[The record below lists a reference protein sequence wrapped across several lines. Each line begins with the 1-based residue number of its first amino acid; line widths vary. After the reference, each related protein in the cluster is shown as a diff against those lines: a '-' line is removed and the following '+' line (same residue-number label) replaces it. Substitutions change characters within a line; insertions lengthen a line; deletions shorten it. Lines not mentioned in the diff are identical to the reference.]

1 MSNAVTK
8 VIPFTILYVVLIVLL
23 TNYMLLGPLKIIEF
37 IPNFFLYIIYAII
50 FYFIFGYSI
59 SVYASKKQCNKSK
72 KIVAMKQGFKS
83 IILPIIVYIVI
94 YFIPAVRKPFNELF
108 GDNILG
114 NSIAEIT
121 LISLNL
127 ITVTIMNYFD
137 SVKESCK
144 VSNKELE
151 ERIDK
156 LDKYLNKKTKKKKK
170 KMIEVRD

>member
-23 TNYMLLGPLKIIEF
+23 TNYMLLGPLKIIES

-50 FYFIFGYSI
+50 FYFVFGYGV

-72 KIVAMKQGFKS
+72 KIVAMKQGIKS

-108 GDNILG
+108 GDNVLG

-127 ITVTIMNYFD
+127 ITVTMNYFD

-156 LDKYLNKKTKKKKK
+156 LDKYLNKKLKRKRK
-170 KMIEVRD
+170 R